1 MRQRPAGDFDY
12 ERGGARYAQVRRPD
26 PRIAALVH
34 AALEDAERVLN
45 VGAGAGSYEPR
56 DRYVAA
62 VEPSAAMRAR
72 RLASGLPPAID
83 GVAERLPFDEDSFD
97 AAMAMV
103 TVHQWPDAAAGLA
116 ELRRVSRGPVVVLT
130 FDGEALERL
139 WLGEYCPELY
149 MAERARYP
157 AIDSV
162 LAAVGASAS
171 VAEVPIPLDCTDG
184 FTEAFYGRPE
194 MFLDSSV
201 RACQSAWGFV
211 DPAVADRAVARLAE
225 DLDRGRWDERFGALR
240 ARPEFLGALR
250 LIVGRPP
257 QTAAAGGT

>member
-12 ERGGARYAQVRRPD
+12 ERAGARYAEVRRPD

-34 AALEDAERVLN
+34 AALGDAESVLN
-45 VGAGAGSYEPR
+45 VGAGAGSYEPS
-56 DRYVAA
+56 DRRVVA

-72 RLASGLPPAID
+72 RLDLQLSPAID

-97 AAMAMV
+97 AAMAMI
-103 TVHQWPDAAAGLA
+103 TVHQWPDAKAGLA

-149 MAERARYP
+149 AAERARYP
-157 AIDSV
+157 ALNEL
-162 LAAVGASAS
+162 LAAVGASGS
-171 VAEVPIPLDCTDG
+171 VREVPIPLDCTDG

-194 MFLDSSV
+194 QFLDASV

-211 DPAVADRAVARLAE
+211 DTATAEEAVARLAE
-225 DLDRGRWDERFGALR
+225 DLDSGRWDERFGALR
-240 ARPEFLGALR
+240 TQPEFVGALR
-250 LIVGRPP
+250 LIVGHPATRN
-257 QTAAAGGT
+257 AEGA